1 MAIPQVTETAEQHIQ
16 SIITDRRDLAQAGVE
31 KDEEINRL
39 KKQLAKMEADLEK
52 LQDFLPIVE
61 TPMLSFPVYLGDKQ
75 TINLLRASIVKLFGR
90 MYDIGDPEKDDKEGR
105 KLARDKA
112 KDVVEACIY
121 DTLKYHLDS
130 MASRHFPEANF
141 RK

>member
-1 MAIPQVTETAEQHIQ
+1 MALPQEAEQNLQ
-16 SIITDRRDLAQAGVE
+16 AIITDRRNLAQAGVA
-31 KDEEINRL
+31 KDEEISRL
-39 KKQLAKMEADLEK
+39 KKQLARKEEDLEK

-61 TPMLSFPVYLGDKQ
+61 KPMLSFPVYMSDKQ
-75 TINLLRASIVKLFGR
+75 IINMLRASIVKLFGR
-90 MYDIGDPEKDDKEGR
+90 MYDIGDYEKGDKEGK

-112 KDVVEACIY
+112 KDVVEACVY

-141 RK
+141 RR